1 MVPALTTRGID
12 SWRLKCETVIF
23 HVSQYKNWVHSFTRV
38 TMIRQDLVVVNY
50 SFNLAY
56 LVLQQII
63 WQHSAGSR
71 VEVFM
76 GDCLT
81 EMEWEMQSR
90 SSWMTQRG
98 NGSFL
103 LTVGVRRALRTKKK
117 TDGTNFHFWTTDT
130 KLNRPDFFQRP
141 WKQHNTELWC
151 NKDIN
156 AAFFF

>member
-1 MVPALTTRGID
+1 MVPALTTSGID
-12 SWRLKCETVIF
+12 SFRLKCETVIF
-23 HVSQYKNWVHSFTRV
+23 YVSQYKNWVQSFTRV
-38 TMIRQDLVVVNY
+38 TMIKQDLVVVNY

-117 TDGTNFHFWTTDT
+117 LMELISPFEPLTQNSTALISSNDPENNTIQNYDVT
-130 KLNRPDFFQRP
+130 K
-141 WKQHNTELWC
+141 
-151 NKDIN
+151 I
-156 AAFFF
+156 